1 MKPVI
6 VSLEDL
12 MMRNVDYNIIEKAFG
27 KNSLGLIVIKDI
39 PDLSKLRNNLIK
51 SGRKVVSL
59 KNIEDYSHK
68 QSNYAVGWSC
78 GKEKMKNNVPDFAKG
93 SYYAN
98 PIHDNPSNNQELI
111 DKYPGSYTPNI
122 WPKEVPEFEEN
133 FKELGQ
139 TMYIIGLLV
148 LMYCDLYL
156 EREFDMKINLE
167 DLMKKSETCK
177 GRFLHYFPL
186 KKDKNKEDDASC
198 GWHCDS
204 GGLTGLIS
212 AKYFD
217 KEGNEIK
224 PKDGGLHIK
233 DRNNNFVKVDIPEDC
248 IAFQIGEI
256 LQILSGNKLIAT
268 PHCVKSTSMENVSR
282 NTLAVFMDTDPLFKV
297 KVPEGMESEIDEII
311 TIKNLPEG
319 VPKLKDRFHN
329 GMPYAEFLDK
339 TYKSYYS

>member
-12 MMRNVDYNIIEKAFG
+12 MLRKLDYNIIEKAFG

-39 PDLSKLRNNLIK
+39 PELSKLRDNLIK
-51 SGRKVVSL
+51 NGRKVVNL
-59 KNIEDYSHK
+59 KNIESYSDSE
-68 QSNYAVGWSC
+68 SNYAVGWSC
-78 GKEKMKNNVPDFAKG
+78 GKEKMKNGIADFAKG

-98 PIHDNPSNNQELI
+98 PIHDKPTDNQELM

-122 WPKEVPEFEEN
+122 WPKEVPEFESS

-139 TMYIIGLLV
+139 TIYIIGLLV
-148 LMYCDLYL
+148 LMYCDNYL
-156 EREFDMKINLE
+156 EKEFNMKVNLE
-167 DLMKKSETCK
+167 DLMRKSETCK

-217 KEGNEIK
+217 QNDKEIN
-224 PKDGGLHIK
+224 PQDGGLHIK

-248 IAFQIGEI
+248 VAFQIGEI

-282 NTLAVFMDTDPLFKV
+282 NTLAIFMDTDPLFNI
-297 KVPEGMESEIDEII
+297 KVPDNMKDNIEEII
-311 TIKNLPEG
+311 TIQNLPEG
-319 VPKLKDRFHN
+319 VPKLKDRFTN
-329 GMPYAEFLDK
+329 GMTYAEFLDK
-339 TYKSYYS
+339 TYKSYYN

>member
-6 VSLEDL
+6 VELEDL
-12 MMRNVDYNIIEKAFG
+12 MMRKVDSDIIEKAFG
-27 KNSLGLIVIKDI
+27 KDSLGLIIIKGI
-39 PDLSKLRNNLIK
+39 PELSEMRENLIK
-51 SGRKVVSL
+51 FGRKVVSL
-59 KNIEDYSHK
+59 KNIEEYSHK

-78 GKEKMKNNVPDFAKG
+78 GKEKMKNNIPDFAKG

-98 PIHDNPSNNQELI
+98 PIQDKPTNNQELI

-122 WPKEVPEFEEN
+122 WPKEVPGFEEN
-133 FKELGQ
+133 FKELGR
-139 TMYIIGLLV
+139 TIYIVGLLV

-156 EREFDMKINLE
+156 EEKHNIEVGLE
-167 DLMKKSETCK
+167 ELMRVSETCK

-217 KEGNEIK
+217 KDNNEIK

-248 IAFQIGEI
+248 VAFQIGEI

-282 NTLAVFMDTDPLFKV
+282 NTLAIFMDTDPMFNI
-297 KVPEGMESEIDEII
+297 KVPKNMEDDIEEII

-319 VPKLKDRFHN
+319 VPKLKDRFVN
-329 GMPYAEFLDK
+329 GMSYAEFLDK
-339 TYKSYYS
+339 TYKSYYK